1 MSVHSQITRIAVIFL
16 VLFSFLCGCVSS
28 SVGDISYTNRGLAA
42 TVNNPGQPVDAFVQ
56 VTVYQV
62 DGLSQQEY
70 TVVMTG
76 VKLKS
81 GDNTVMI
88 PVTLKPGS
96 YKLNI
101 YLIQEGERKTAV
113 IRDIVVR

>member
-1 MSVHSQITRIAVIFL
+1 MSVHSQITGIAVIFL

-28 SVGDISYTNRGLAA
+28 SVGDISHTNSGLAA

-76 VKLKS
+76 VKLEEWRQYRDDS
-81 GDNTVMI
+81 CYSQTRI
-88 PVTLKPGS
+88 LQTQYISYPG
-96 YKLNI
+96 
-101 YLIQEGERKTAV
+101 G
-113 IRDIVVR
+113 

>member
-1 MSVHSQITRIAVIFL
+1 MSAHSNIISAGIAFL
-16 VLFSFLCGCVSS
+16 VLFLFMCGCVSS
-28 SVGDISYTNRGLAA
+28 SVGDIIYTNGSLAA
-42 TVNNPGQPVDAFVQ
+42 TINNPGQPVDAFVQ

-70 TVVMTG
+70 TVVMAG
-76 VKLKS
+76 VKLAS
-81 GDNTVMI
+81 GENSVRI
-88 PVTLKPGS
+88 PVTLRPGT

-113 IRDIVVR
+113 IRDIVV

>member
-1 MSVHSQITRIAVIFL
+1 MSEHSQIIRIGLAFL
-16 VLFSFLCGCVSS
+16 VLFPFLCGCVSS
-28 SVGDISYTNRGLAA
+28 SVGDINYTNGRLAA
-42 TVNNPGQPVDAFVQ
+42 TVNNPGQPADAFVQ

-62 DGLSQQEY
+62 NGLSQQEY

-81 GDNTVMI
+81 GENTVMI
-88 PVTLKPGS
+88 PVTLAPGT

-113 IRDIVVR
+113 IRDIVV